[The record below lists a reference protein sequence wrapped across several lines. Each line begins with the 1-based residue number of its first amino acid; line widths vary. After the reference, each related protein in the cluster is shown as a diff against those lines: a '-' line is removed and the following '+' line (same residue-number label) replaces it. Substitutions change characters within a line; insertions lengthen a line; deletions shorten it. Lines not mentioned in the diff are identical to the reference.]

1 MAGRVPNV
9 IKNAAK
15 TAGNA
20 ARVAVNTKPGKIATI
35 AAPLVGGLGVAG
47 ERAANLE
54 QNGGIINRLMGRV
67 PPAVPAG
74 TPIGTGQPIPNF
86 GGAATPGATGTDQA
100 SENALLSRYFEIQND
115 PMYST
120 LSGGPN
126 QALIADLMAKSK
138 AKLQQYKENRA
149 DAENMYGQLTS
160 DVEGY
165 GTNVQ
170 AGYQGAIDSSGKRST
185 AYQGALANE
194 LAAQEQ
200 RRSNAFKELG
210 IEKEGA
216 LTDFGST
223 SSLNQAMGDIL
234 GDSNSWQSL
243 LSSRKEG
250 ANERN
255 KDLLAAVGNQNV
267 QTQLGMKEAYDYA
280 KDAYD
285 TQISNE
291 RSKTATRK
299 LTELG
304 KMMSTGTLGQLKDLT
319 FGTGKTPETTSVEKK
334 LANWNAV
341 PGSIIGPPNTYPGGP
356 AKWYQKM
363 FELTQAAYSNDKW
376 KSGKG
381 IAPDLARFA
390 VDFGLL
396 PAFGV
401 NYAEGYGNTNP

>member
-1 MAGRVPNV
+1 M
-9 IKNAAK
+9 
-15 TAGNA
+15 
-20 ARVAVNTKPGKIATI
+20 
-35 AAPLVGGLGVAG
+35 
-47 ERAANLE
+47 
-54 QNGGIINRLMGRV
+54 
-67 PPAVPAG
+67 
-74 TPIGTGQPIPNF
+74 
-86 GGAATPGATGTDQA
+86 
-100 SENALLSRYFEIQND
+100 
-115 PMYST
+115 
-120 LSGGPN
+120 SGGPN

-138 AKLQQYKENRA
+138 AKTRLYKENRA
-149 DAENMYGQLTS
+149 DAENMYGQLSS

-170 AGYQGAIDSSGKRST
+170 AGYQGAIDSSGKRAT

-194 LAAQEQ
+194 LSAQEQ

-234 GDSNSWQSL
+234 GDSNSWQAL

-291 RSKTATRK
+291 RSKTATKK
-299 LTELG
+299 LNELG
-304 KMMSTGTLGQLKDLT
+304 KMMTTGIMGQLKDYT
-319 FGTGKTPETTSVEKK
+319 FGGSSTGNTAIEKK
-334 LANWNAV
+334 VANWNSV
-341 PGSIIGPPNTYPGGP
+341 PGSILAPPNKYPGGP
-356 AKWYQKM
+356 AAWYQKM
-363 FELTQAAYSNDKW
+363 SELAQKAYSNDAW
-376 KSGKG
+376 KKGQG

-401 NYAEGYGNTNP
+401 DYAAGYGNTGG